1 MADFDSRL
9 TATDPGV
16 NAAFSRIA
24 RDRFAVIE
32 FYRGLAKKYGQ
43 QRKVWRVTLA
53 SGETLFAKDEP
64 AEIGMTDERRYP
76 SFVFLNLYGGYVR
89 VGIGH
94 VVFYESIMRTA
105 EQTGTHSYFAGTL
118 KFLQVY
124 VWPDEVEEV
133 EDVIRRL
140 HPIEGTERQGG
151 EE

>member
-24 RDRFAVIE
+24 RDRIAVAE
-32 FYRGLAKKYGQ
+32 FYKELANKYGQ
-43 QRKVWRVTLA
+43 RRKVWRVMLA

-76 SFVFLNLYGGYVR
+76 SFVFTNLYGGHVR

-105 EQTGTHSYFAGTL
+105 EQTGTHSYFAGREGP
-118 KFLQVY
+118 QVY
-124 VWPDEVEEV
+124 AWPDEVEEV